1 MAKAGKQKPV
11 KEKKAAAKKAA
22 VKKPAAK
29 KVSARK
35 VKEKSEVSFFQSIR
49 FRLIASFMIPV
60 ICIIVLGYVSYA
72 KASEAIVNN
81 YKNSTE
87 QTADMMQQY
96 ISLIVT
102 SEKDEFKSY
111 LNEEDMRNYIN
122 GLFTAEVNATTKK
135 TYSDEI
141 TAKIA
146 LDTKIKSIFFL
157 IDEGKSIYVANAALP
172 DDAYTS
178 YISSAQGT
186 EIEENH
192 FDWFVYGQNA
202 EADATINIDSS
213 SYALRLARRMN
224 DTKAVMLI
232 NLDSSFIR
240 KAMLSLDPGE
250 GGYVALVSSDG
261 AEFFSDSTVEL
272 DEPIIYGTDFY
283 QKALDG
289 EESSGNMEVEIYGE
303 NYLFVFSKLETGN
316 VIVAALIPE
325 RVILAETADI
335 KQMSVLLT
343 LIAAVIALLLGIL
356 ISRGM
361 LGTIKYIL
369 RQLRKVSHGDLTV
382 RLIGKKK
389 DEFGLLC
396 EGINGTVENVKGLIV
411 HVNEVST
418 QLNEAAAYVSEAS
431 GTFMETSQ
439 DIQNAVSEIEIG
451 VNRLD
456 SGSEDCLTQMDSL
469 SGKITNVSKNADEIG
484 KLTSTTGDTITSG
497 IESVQGLTKS
507 AKSTTEITQNVIV
520 AIQELETKSK
530 SISRIVSAIND
541 IAEQT
546 NLLSL
551 NASIEAARAG
561 EAGKGFAVV
570 AEEIRKL
577 SDQCLDS
584 AGQISDIV
592 NEIVGKTGDVVSIAK
607 RAEEIVST
615 QTGAV
620 EETTASFHQIDRQV
634 ESLLAALDTISSNV
648 QEMSS
653 SRSETLEAIEGIS
666 AVSAETAA
674 CSSSVYSSADSQM
687 TAIKDLDRASSELRK
702 RADNLVEILGTFTV

>member
-1 MAKAGKQKPV
+1 MAKAGKTPKVKTGKQKPV

-22 VKKPAAK
+22 AKTPAAK
-29 KVSARK
+29 KVSGKK
-35 VKEKSEVSFFQSIR
+35 VKEKSEVSFFRSIR

-60 ICIIVLGYVSYA
+60 VCIIVLGYVSYA
-72 KASEAIVNN
+72 KASEAIVNS

-122 GLFTAEVNATTKK
+122 GLFSAEVNATTKK
-135 TYSDEI
+135 SYSDEI

-178 YISSAQGT
+178 YISSAQGA

-250 GGYVALVSSDG
+250 GGYVALVSADG

-289 EESSGNMEVEIYGE
+289 EDSSGNMEVEIYGE

-316 VIVAALIPE
+316 VIIAALIPE
-325 RVILAETADI
+325 SVILAETADI

-343 LIAAVIALLLGIL
+343 LVAAVIALLLGML

-361 LGTIKYIL
+361 SGTIQYIL
-369 RQLRKVSHGDLTV
+369 RQLRKVSKGDLTV
-382 RLIGKKK
+382 RLTGKKK

-396 EGINGTVENVKGLIV
+396 EGINGTVEHVKGLIV

-431 GTFMETSQ
+431 
-439 DIQNAVSEIEIG
+439 
-451 VNRLD
+451 
-456 SGSEDCLTQMDSL
+456 
-469 SGKITNVSKNADEIG
+469 
-484 KLTSTTGDTITSG
+484 ST
-497 IESVQGLTKS
+497 LWKPPR
-507 AKSTTEITQNVIV
+507 
-520 AIQELETKSK
+520 
-530 SISRIVSAIND
+530 ISR
-541 IAEQT
+541 T
-546 NLLSL
+546 
-551 NASIEAARAG
+551 R
-561 EAGKGFAVV
+561 
-570 AEEIRKL
+570 
-577 SDQCLDS
+577 CLRL
-584 AGQISDIV
+584 
-592 NEIVGKTGDVVSIAK
+592 K
-607 RAEEIVST
+607 
-615 QTGAV
+615 
-620 EETTASFHQIDRQV
+620 
-634 ESLLAALDTISSNV
+634 
-648 QEMSS
+648 
-653 SRSETLEAIEGIS
+653 
-666 AVSAETAA
+666 
-674 CSSSVYSSADSQM
+674 SV
-687 TAIKDLDRASSELRK
+687 
-702 RADNLVEILGTFTV
+702 